1 MHSAE
6 VSTRMT
12 RSSENA
18 VVAIDPKKTSNNG
31 QVSFW

>member
-1 MHSAE
+1 
-6 VSTRMT
+6 MT